1 MRVCL
6 IHLPLRVDP
15 RNIASGIATP
25 PLWAALLQG
34 ALGASGH
41 GVTVI
46 DGAGLGL
53 AQQFACGGGFYRG
66 LTPREILEKVPPDT
80 QVIGLSCMFS
90 SSWPLAR
97 QVLNLLGQGFPGA
110 LLVTGGEH
118 PSALPERVLQE
129 TPAHAVVK
137 GEGEAAFLELLSR
150 CNEATDRAQTGF
162 SGVAG
167 LTWKTPA
174 GKICTEPPRPRL
186 KNLDDLPPPD
196 WRDIPVKTYMAQK
209 SGVGANRGPFMPILA
224 TRGCPHE
231 CTFCASPA
239 MWTTRYVMRSP
250 ASVVDEMHRYHAAFG
265 ATDFHFADLTAIVS
279 RQWTLALCEEITRRA
294 AGFTW
299 QLPSGTRSE
308 VINQEVAAAL
318 SRAGL
323 KNLAFALESGDA
335 AVLKRSKKR
344 TDTKRQLVAARAL
357 MQHGVRVGAFFV
369 VGFPYDT
376 PCSLMKTLGLIGRC
390 AAAGF
395 SEINLSTFVPVPGSQ
410 DFNDLLTQG
419 SFTVNDA
426 YYDNLFHWLSLGRQ
440 TSYNPRLGHGL
451 LRAYVLAAYG
461 LFFGLS
467 FLLRPRRLWAELR
480 ALLTGAPDQGKL
492 AKVLRSRR
500 ILKQLRTVPV
510 EVS

>member
-34 ALGASGH
+34 ALRAQGH
-41 GVTVI
+41 EVWVI
-46 DGAGLGL
+46 DAAGRGL
-53 AQQFACGGGFYRG
+53 EQQFACGNGFYRG
-66 LTPREILEKVPPDT
+66 LTPQEILRDVPPDT

-97 QVLNLLGQGFPGA
+97 EVLILLGQRFPGA
-110 LLVTGGEH
+110 LLVSGGEH
-118 PSALPERVLQE
+118 PSALPAVVLKE

-137 GEGEAAFLELLSR
+137 GEGEATFLELLSR
-150 CNEATDRAQTGF
+150 LEAQTGAAAQMDF
-162 SGVAG
+162 SGLLG
-167 LTWKTPA
+167 LIWKNPQ
-174 GKICTEPPRPRL
+174 GKINTEAPRPRL
-186 KNLDDLPPPD
+186 KNLDDLPAPD
-196 WRDIPVKTYMAQK
+196 WTGIPVHAYMAQK
-209 SGVGANRGPFMPILA
+209 SGVGAHRGPFMPILA

-231 CTFCASPA
+231 CTFCASPS

-250 ASVVDEMHRYHAAFG
+250 ASVVDEMHSYHAAFG

-279 RQWTLALCEEITRRA
+279 RQWTLALCEEISRRT

-308 VINQEVAAAL
+308 VINAEVAAAL
-318 SRAGL
+318 ARAGL

-344 TDTKRQLVAARAL
+344 TDTRRQLAAARAL

-376 PCSLMKTLGLIGRC
+376 PGSLIKTLGLIGRC
-390 AAAGF
+390 AVAGF

-410 DFNDLLTQG
+410 DFDDLLAQG
-419 SFTVNDA
+419 SLTLNDT

-451 LRAYVLAAYG
+451 LRTYVLAAYG

-467 FLLRPRRLWAELR
+467 FLMRPRRLWAELR

-500 ILKQLRTVPV
+500 LLKRLKTVPAGM
-510 EVS
+510 